1 MKPSDIN
8 IDKLKSGDEHEFRLL
23 FDLLYPRMMS
33 VACRFVSEDAAEDV
47 VQEVF
52 VKYWENKTV
61 LSPDSIQSFLYKCTQ
76 NGCLNYIKHQA
87 IVSGHKENVKIAEAI
102 AKLSPKA
109 KEAFELSFYKGLNHR
124 EIAEIMNISQPH
136 RQLRTRSH
144 GHRRAIHQHQRLHV
158 PYRGSG

>member
-52 VKYWENKTV
+52 TAVQWLSSTSLTTV
-61 LSPDSIQSFLYKCTQ
+61 L
-76 NGCLNYIKHQA
+76 
-87 IVSGHKENVKIAEAI
+87 
-102 AKLSPKA
+102 
-109 KEAFELSFYKGLNHR
+109 R
-124 EIAEIMNISQPH
+124 
-136 RQLRTRSH
+136 RTAT
-144 GHRRAIHQHQRLHV
+144 RRM
-158 PYRGSG
+158 